1 MVNPEHSFNI
11 MTPAYLLQA
20 NISDERKK
28 GIFNSVSTDH
38 VTTASRSVPEFDINS
53 LMACRTNFPTIFL

>member
-1 MVNPEHSFNI
+1 MVNPEHSINNVA
-11 MTPAYLLQA
+11 PAYVQA